1 MYDGLGSNND
11 PKSWCHPVRSS
22 STLPPLQ
29 ALRAFE
35 AVARLLSFRRAGEE
49 LLISQSA
56 VSHHI
61 GELEKNLGRKLF
73 IRKPRGIELTLEG
86 ERYFETV
93 QRAFGIIASGTLD
106 LRGRTAKGRVRVS
119 LLPSFAA
126 NWLVPR
132 LGRFAEAHP
141 EIDLVFD
148 PTLRLADLA
157 AGDADIAIRYGD
169 GLWEDGKSHLLMT
182 ERLTPIVSPALLRRG
197 PKLTEP
203 KDVLNHTLLMTLR
216 HYEWDVWTEA
226 NGLDLTGARK
236 IQLSDYNIV
245 LQAVLDGQGIAI
257 GRMLL
262 IGDRLRNGA
271 LAPPPLNIVTSPR
284 VGHWLVKPKRARLT
298 PATTTFANWLTEEA
312 AMAVSALEKAEASA
326 G

>member
-1 MYDGLGSNND
+1 
-11 PKSWCHPVRSS
+11 
-22 STLPPLQ
+22 LQ

-35 AVARLLSFRRAGEE
+35 SVARLLSFRRAGEE

-93 QRAFGIIASGTLD
+93 HRAFGLIASGTID
-106 LRGRTAKGRVRVS
+106 LRGQTTKARVRVS

-132 LGRFAEAHP
+132 LSRFAESHP
-141 EIDLVFD
+141 DIDLVLD
-148 PTLRLADLA
+148 PTLRLANLA
-157 AGDADIAIRYGD
+157 AGEADVAIRYGD
-169 GLWEDGKSHLLMT
+169 GLWDDGKSHLLMT
-182 ERLTPIVSPALLRRG
+182 ERLTPIVSPALLQRG
-197 PKLTEP
+197 AVLSEP
-203 KDVLNHTLLMTLR
+203 KDILNHTLLMALR
-216 HYEWDVWTEA
+216 PYEWDVWAEA

-236 IQLSDYNIV
+236 IQLSDYNII
-245 LQAVLDGQGIAI
+245 LQAVLDGQGVAI

-262 IGDRLRNGA
+262 IGDRLRNGTLA
-271 LAPPPLNIVTSPR
+271 LPLLSIVTSPR

-298 PATTTFANWLTEEA
+298 PATAAFSDWLAEEA
-312 AMAVSALEKAEASA
+312 AMAITMQEKVESTAS
-326 G
+326 